1 MLNLMR
7 NEGESLVKIL
17 SRPIT
22 LALESKSKDL
32 VTETIEGVKETGEY
46 VFCAV
51 FDENNKLFVQDN
63 MNEETKNEL
72 KQILGGQVR
81 EGKKGGIKKSIKGNL
96 LLLQKPLLSG
106 KNKIGTLFL
115 GLTLRGVFQALAQYL
130 YISILFVGVLLIAGI
145 ATGWVFADK
154 IGRSISQLT
163 NFSESLASRSG
174 DLTQTIQIQSKDEM
188 GRLGDSLNRTIG
200 NICEIVNAAKGTA
213 NKVTALASELAGSIQ
228 QVNVSGQGISTSIQQ
243 ISKGGIIQSKKANEA
258 ITGTEEMS
266 ESIKQIV
273 MSVSQS
279 FDLSLE
285 TSSLAQAG
293 METAKQ
299 TVDKI
304 NRIVGMTDEISGVVE
319 ELGKRSEKIGGIVE
333 VITNIADQTNLL
345 ALNAAIEAARAGD
358 AGRGFAVVS
367 EEVKKLAESSAQ
379 AAKEISNLVHA
390 IQKEISSTVTS
401 VGLAAKEVQEG
412 STIVKKTH
420 NLLERI
426 LAAAKSTTAM
436 GEQISTATERQLSNT
451 QVIDEAIK
459 EIAYI
464 SKESA
469 SGIHE
474 TSSSVEEMS
483 ASLEE
488 VASTAQ
494 ELVDI
499 ANSLNELVKEFKTG

>member
-1 MLNLMR
+1 MR
-7 NEGESLVKIL
+7 NQGESLVKIL

-32 VTETIEGVKETGEY
+32 VMEAIEGVKETGEY

-51 FDENNKLFVQDN
+51 FDENNKLFIQNN
-63 MNEETKNEL
+63 MNEDTENEL
-72 KQILGGQVR
+72 KQILGGQIT
-81 EGKKGGIKKSIKGNL
+81 EGKKGDIKKSIKGNL

-115 GLTLRGVFQALAQYL
+115 GLTLRGVFQAIAQYF
-130 YISILFVGVLLIAGI
+130 YISIVFVGVLVIAGI
-145 ATGWVFADK
+145 ATGWVFANK
-154 IGRSISQLT
+154 IGGSISQLT
-163 NFSESLASRSG
+163 NFSESLASRAG

-188 GRLGDSLNRTIG
+188 GRLAGYLTRMIG
-200 NICEIVNAAKGTA
+200 NIREIVKAVKSTA
-213 NKVTALASELAGSIQ
+213 DKVTVLASGVASSIQ
-228 QVNVSGQGISTSIQQ
+228 QVNGSGQGISTSIQQ
-243 ISKGGIIQSKKANEA
+243 ISKGVIIQTKKANEA
-258 ITGTEEMS
+258 MTGTEEMV

-279 FDLSLE
+279 FTSSLE
-285 TSSLAQAG
+285 TSKLAQAG

-304 NRIVGMTDEISGVVE
+304 NCIMGLTDEISGVVG
-319 ELGKRSEKIGGIVE
+319 ELGKRSQKIGGIVE
-333 VITNIADQTNLL
+333 VISNIADQTNLL
-345 ALNAAIEAARAGD
+345 ALNAAIEAARAGE

-367 EEVKKLAESSAQ
+367 EEVKKLAENSAQ
-379 AAKEISNLVHA
+379 AAKEISNLVRA

-426 LAAAKSTTAM
+426 LAAAKSTNAM
-436 GEQISTATERQLSNT
+436 GEQISTATERQMSNT
-451 QVIDEAIK
+451 QVVDEAIK
-459 EIAYI
+459 EIASI
-464 SKESA
+464 SEESA
-469 SGIHE
+469 SGIQE
-474 TSSSVEEMS
+474 TSSSLEEMS

-499 ANSLNELVKEFKTG
+499 ANSLNALVKEFKTG